1 MTLIIG
7 AVNKPA
13 PNKAFLLGKSI
24 KSTKF
29 AQSTYLQELGEQPIN
44 RIKKLEPSSA
54 LLEKKFILSVL
65 L

>member
-54 LLEKKFILSVL
+54 F
-65 L
+65 